1 MFYINKET
9 PLSDALLHKLI
20 NQFQTTELPKLK
32 RWGDYYNGI
41 QKILNKSYSDPTK
54 ECNHIIT
61 NMCKTIVDTYAGYI
75 CGKPITYTSNS
86 DIEDVQNIINYNDSS
101 AEDYEWLSNSLIY
114 SVGYELYWIDAYS
127 QVRYSQISPL
137 CGFPIYDNSLD
148 QELLYFV
155 RWYKEDSFNDNDNYF
170 VEVYDKF
177 SIKVY
182 KSIGL
187 NGAFTPIEEKAHYF
201 KDVPVSVFW
210 LNTQEQNIFN
220 SIISLQ
226 DAYND
231 LQSGEI
237 DSFNAWVDSYLVL
250 TNCDAGEDDLR
261 IMKENRTILLPES
274 STATFLTKN
283 VSDTQ
288 ISNMLEN
295 IRKNIYKIT
304 ACPDT
309 SDEVFMAQSGEA
321 IKWKLTGFENVASG
335 IVAKMTKAIQKRI
348 ELICNILNL
357 KATDAIWRDID
368 IQFTRNLPTNN
379 TELISLVQNLQGIVS
394 NETLLSLLPF
404 VKDTT
409 AELEK
414 LNQEKQSNMAL
425 YGFGLNTETT
435 DEETDVE

>member
-1 MFYINKET
+1 MI
-9 PLSDALLHKLI
+9 
-20 NQFQTTELPKLK
+20 LPK
-32 RWGDYYNGI
+32 D
-41 QKILNKSYSDPTK
+41 
-54 ECNHIIT
+54 
-61 NMCKTIVDTYAGYI
+61 
-75 CGKPITYTSNS
+75 
-86 DIEDVQNIINYNDSS
+86 
-101 AEDYEWLSNSLIY
+101 
-114 SVGYELYWIDAYS
+114 
-127 QVRYSQISPL
+127 
-137 CGFPIYDNSLD
+137 
-148 QELLYFV
+148 
-155 RWYKEDSFNDNDNYF
+155 
-170 VEVYDKF
+170 
-177 SIKVY
+177 
-182 KSIGL
+182 
-187 NGAFTPIEEKAHYF
+187 
-201 KDVPVSVFW
+201 
-210 LNTQEQNIFN
+210 
-220 SIISLQ
+220 
-226 DAYND
+226 
-231 LQSGEI
+231 
-237 DSFNAWVDSYLVL
+237 
-250 TNCDAGEDDLR
+250 
-261 IMKENRTILLPES
+261 

-394 NETLLSLLPF
+394 SETLLSLLPF

-414 LNQEKQSNMAL
+414 LNQEKQANMAL